1 MNVVK
6 IKRIVSFI
14 LAVAVLIG
22 ICSTASFAAK
32 DSWKPVN
39 DEPFVFVHGL
49 NGWGGAEGI
58 NGVIPYWGA
67 TTGDLMSYLQSEGY
81 ECYSASVGPL
91 SSAWD
96 RACELYAQLIGSTV
110 DYGVAHSKENNHD
123 RFGRTYYSALVPDW
137 GDLDNAG
144 KIKQIHLIGH
154 SFGGTTVRLL
164 IHLLTYGSPEEI
176 AATDADDI
184 SGLFTGGKSNWVK
197 SATTICTPHNSA
209 SVYYPL
215 KALGLY
221 EIVQNFSFLYAGIM
235 GRSFFNGR
243 LVDFHLEQFGLTD
256 VLNGEKADGL
266 ISSMI
271 RVQQNLSDTCIY
283 DLTPEG
289 TVDLNDE
296 LEINEDIYYF
306 SYAFSTTKEF
316 LGVQI
321 PTIKTNPVIIL
332 TALAMGVL
340 KMEDP
345 STGVVYDGEW
355 LANDALVNTESAKY
369 PLDEPHKDFDAGNI
383 EKGIWNVMPVQDG
396 DHGTAIGLFADAEKT
411 RSFYLELCEMLNAL
425 PD

>member
-1 MNVVK
+1 MK
-6 IKRIVSFI
+6 IKRTISFI
-14 LAVAVLIG
+14 LTAVILIG
-22 ICSTASFAAK
+22 ICSTSSLAAQ
-32 DSWKPVN
+32 DSWKPKN
-39 DEPFVFVHGL
+39 EEPFIFVHGL

-58 NGVIPYWGA
+58 NGVVPYWGA

-110 DYGVAHSKENNHD
+110 DYGVAHSEKNNHN
-123 RFGRTYYSALVPDW
+123 RYGRTYYHALVPDW
-137 GDLDNAG
+137 GELDDAG

-164 IHLLTYGSPEEI
+164 IQLLTYGSPEEK

-184 SGLFTGGKSNWVK
+184 SGLFIGGKGDWVK

-221 EIVQNFSFLYAGIM
+221 EIVQNISFLYAGIM
-235 GRSFFNGR
+235 GRTFFNGR

-256 VLNGEKADGL
+256 VLNGQQADGL
-266 ISSMI
+266 IESMI
-271 RVQQNLSDTCIY
+271 RVQQNLNDTCIY

-289 TVDLNDE
+289 SVAINDE
-296 LEINEDIYYF
+296 LEINDDIYYF
-306 SYAFSTTKEF
+306 SYAFSTTNEF

-321 PTIKTNPVIIL
+321 PDIKTNPVITL

-345 STGVVYDGEW
+345 VTGVVYDGDW
-355 LANDALVNTESAKY
+355 LANDALVNTESSKY
-369 PLDEPHKDFDAGNI
+369 PLDEPHKDFDADNI
-383 EKGIWNVMPVQDG
+383 EKGIWNVMPVQRG
-396 DHGTAIGLFADAEKT
+396 DHGSAIGLFADKET
-411 RSFYLELCEMLNAL
+411 TQSFYLELCGMLNEL